1 MEKPA
6 FLTPER
12 EWTAEQIE
20 QAIFCVG
27 CLKRRPEAPRVQCAA
42 QVELGAYAAHA
53 RISCAG
59 IVKAGG
65 KMPEHGRMNLS
76 ERGL

>member
-12 EWTAEQIE
+12 EWKTEQIE
-20 QAIFCVG
+20 QAVFCVG

-42 QVELGAYAAHA
+42 QIELGDYAAHA

-65 KMPEHGRMNLS
+65 KMPEHGRIILS
-76 ERGL
+76 ERSV

>member
-12 EWTAEQIE
+12 EWKAEQIE
-20 QAIFCVG
+20 QAVFCVG
-27 CLKRRPEAPRVQCAA
+27 CLKRRPESPRVQCAA

-65 KMPEHGRMNLS
+65 KMPEHGRIILS
-76 ERGL
+76 ERSV

>member
-12 EWTAEQIE
+12 EWKAEQIE

-42 QVELGAYAAHA
+42 QVELGAYAAHS
-53 RISCAG
+53 RISCAS
-59 IVKAGG
+59 ILKAGG

-76 ERGL
+76 ERGV

>member
-12 EWTAEQIE
+12 EWKTEQIE
-20 QAIFCVG
+20 QAVFCVG

-42 QVELGAYAAHA
+42 QIELGDYTAHA

-76 ERGL
+76 ERGT

>member
-12 EWTAEQIE
+12 EWKAEQIE
-20 QAIFCVG
+20 QAVFCVG

-42 QVELGAYAAHA
+42 QVELGQNA
-53 RISCAG
+53 RARTDE
-59 IVKAGG
+59 
-65 KMPEHGRMNLS
+65 P
-76 ERGL
+76 

>member
-12 EWTAEQIE
+12 EWKAEQIE
-20 QAIFCVG
+20 QAVFCVG

-42 QVELGAYAAHA
+42 QIELGDYAAHA

-65 KMPEHGRMNLS
+65 KMPEHGRIILS
-76 ERGL
+76 ERSV

>member
-12 EWTAEQIE
+12 EWKTEQIE
-20 QAIFCVG
+20 QAVFCVG

-42 QVELGAYAAHA
+42 QIELGDYAAHA

>member
-12 EWTAEQIE
+12 EWKTEQIE
-20 QAIFCVG
+20 QAVFCVG

-42 QVELGAYAAHA
+42 QIELGDYAAHA

-76 ERGL
+76 ERSV

>member
-12 EWTAEQIE
+12 EWKTEQIE
-20 QAIFCVG
+20 QAVFCVG

-42 QVELGAYAAHA
+42 QIELGDYAAHA

-65 KMPEHGRMNLS
+65 KMPEHGRMNLN
-76 ERGL
+76 ERSV

>member
-1 MEKPA
+1 MQKPG
-6 FLTPER
+6 FLRPDR
-12 EWTAEQIE
+12 EWKAEQIE
-20 QAIFCVG
+20 QAVFCVG

-65 KMPEHGRMNLS
+65 KMPEHGRIILS
-76 ERGL
+76 ERSV

>member
-27 CLKRRPEAPRVQCAA
+27 CLKRRPESPRVQCAA
-42 QVELGAYAAHA
+42 RVELGAYTPHA
-53 RISCAG
+53 RISCAS
-59 IVKAGG
+59 ILRAGG
-65 KMPEHGRMNLS
+65 KMPEHGRINLS
-76 ERGL
+76 ERGV